1 MLARDK
7 SLRPVE
13 GSLLANH
20 STASNYQGTAF
31 PAKKDRPSIEQAT
44 CPDHIGRRKDEAP
57 LGMEKPMFEQSSPR
71 NFEDAVLPHLDA
83 AYNLARWLT
92 HNDQDA
98 EDVVQEASLRALRF
112 FNSFRGDNARAWL
125 LKIVRNSYH
134 TRQTQV
140 APPTTP
146 FDEPIHSPEQSSNP
160 ETLLLQKAD
169 RQTLSQ
175 ALEKLPP
182 NFREVL
188 VLREIEGLSYE
199 EIAYV
204 VGIPTGTVMSSLA
217 RARERLRQS
226 LEFHT
231 GGHAAGGTWR

>member
-1 MLARDK
+1 
-7 SLRPVE
+7 
-13 GSLLANH
+13 
-20 STASNYQGTAF
+20 
-31 PAKKDRPSIEQAT
+31 
-44 CPDHIGRRKDEAP
+44 
-57 LGMEKPMFEQSSPR
+57 MEKPMHERSSPR
-71 NFEDAVLPHLDA
+71 NFEDDVLPHLGA

-92 HNDQDA
+92 RDDQDA

-112 FNSFRGDNARAWL
+112 FGGFRGDNARAWF

-134 TRQTQV
+134 TRLGQKLG

-169 RQTLSQ
+169 RQSLSQ
-175 ALEKLPP
+175 ALEKLPA

-188 VLREIEGLSYE
+188 VLREIEGLSYK

-204 VGIPTGTVMSSLA
+204 VGIPIGTVMSGLA
-217 RARERLRQS
+217 RARERLRRS
-226 LEFHT
+226 LSHLTAHPLMSASSDGFRDSLDRQDSATTVVSEK
-231 GGHAAGGTWR
+231 AD

>member
-1 MLARDK
+1 
-7 SLRPVE
+7 
-13 GSLLANH
+13 
-20 STASNYQGTAF
+20 
-31 PAKKDRPSIEQAT
+31 
-44 CPDHIGRRKDEAP
+44 
-57 LGMEKPMFEQSSPR
+57 MEKPMHEQNSPR
-71 NFEDAVLPHLDA
+71 NFEDDVLPHLDA

-92 HNDQDA
+92 RNDQDA

-112 FNSFRGDNARAWL
+112 FGSFRGDNARAWF

-134 TRQTQV
+134 TRLGQKLG
-140 APPTTP
+140 APPTTS

-169 RQTLSQ
+169 RQSLSQ
-175 ALEKLPP
+175 ALEKLPA

-188 VLREIEGLSYE
+188 VLREIEGLSYK

-204 VGIPTGTVMSSLA
+204 TGIPIGTVMSGLA

-226 LEFHT
+226 LSHVSYSDGLSRSASHSE
-231 GGHAAGGTWR
+231 ACRQ

>member
-1 MLARDK
+1 VKEDL
-7 SLRPVE
+7 
-13 GSLLANH
+13 
-20 STASNYQGTAF
+20 
-31 PAKKDRPSIEQAT
+31 PSIEQAARR
-44 CPDHIGRRKDEAP
+44 DHIGRRENASP
-57 LGMEKPMFEQSSPR
+57 FGMEKPMHEQSSSR
-71 NFEDAVLPHLDA
+71 DFEDDVCPHLDA

-92 HNDQDA
+92 RNDQDA

-112 FNSFRGDNARAWL
+112 FGGFRGDNARAWF

-134 TRQTQV
+134 TRLGQHLRT
-140 APPTTP
+140 PLTTP

-169 RQTLSQ
+169 RQSLSR
-175 ALEKLPP
+175 ALEKLPA

-188 VLREIEGLSYE
+188 VLREMEGLSYK

-204 VGIPTGTVMSSLA
+204 VGIPIGTVMSTLA

-226 LEFHT
+226 LSQLSNSDGLSKT
-231 GGHAAGGTWR
+231 ASPS